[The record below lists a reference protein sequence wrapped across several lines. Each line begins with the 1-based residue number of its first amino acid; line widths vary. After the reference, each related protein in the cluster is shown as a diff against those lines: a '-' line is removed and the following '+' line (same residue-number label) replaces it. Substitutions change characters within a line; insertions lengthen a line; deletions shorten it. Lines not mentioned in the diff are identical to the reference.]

1 MHRTIPEKLSYNTM
15 SQRTPSESHDE
26 QLYFIGKR
34 VMDILLAGMLLV
46 ILLPLLVL
54 ISIAIAL
61 ESPGPI
67 LVTQE
72 RVGSRR
78 RTIDSQIRWE
88 ARNFRVLKFRT
99 MRYAAP
105 TPLPG
110 SAPPLVATD
119 AQMTWVGRIL
129 CSTWLDELPQLL
141 NVLGG
146 TMSLVGPRA
155 VPTYEVAEYQD
166 WHRERLKAI
175 PGIVGL
181 WQVSPHLNAS
191 FDEQVRTDITY
202 VRSRSLWLDIKILAL
217 TIPALLIG
225 RSHN

>member
-1 MHRTIPEKLSYNTM
+1 
-15 SQRTPSESHDE
+15 
-26 QLYFIGKR
+26 
-34 VMDILLAGMLLV
+34 
-46 ILLPLLVL
+46 
-54 ISIAIAL
+54 
-61 ESPGPI
+61 
-67 LVTQE
+67 
-72 RVGSRR
+72 
-78 RTIDSQIRWE
+78 
-88 ARNFRVLKFRT
+88 

-110 SAPPLVATD
+110 SAPTLVAAD

-129 CSTWLDELPQLL
+129 CRTWLDALPQLL